1 MSQKT
6 SRREFLGA
14 AGMAAGVVTG
24 IMAGSTS
31 VEPAAAQAKQVFGT
45 QKSAKLRQLL
55 DRPGT
60 FYCIAAFD
68 GPSARLVEISGF
80 DSIYVGGSL
89 AAMEKSLP
97 DQGMTNTQELL
108 EFCRRISDN
117 VDIPVIGDCDNGGGS
132 PLTVYRAT
140 RDYERAGLAGVLFE
154 DRIRLEKIG
163 QQGDV
168 VSTAA
173 MVERIH
179 AAVDARTSMQIV
191 GRTDALGVKKT
202 EQETI
207 ERCQAYA
214 EAGADMIL
222 IPGVQP
228 LDLMKRVASVVKKP
242 MLCQMGP
249 DTAKED
255 AIKTG
260 AKVLFYTSMVQD
272 IALAAYLQSLTELK
286 NTGKMPNTFNTHKLP
301 KEITPLLEKNEELLA
316 RAKKYKVSP

>member
-1 MSQKT
+1 MSKKT

-14 AGMAAGVVTG
+14 AGMAAGAVTG
-24 IMAGSTS
+24 MMGAGSA
-31 VEPAAAQAKQVFGT
+31 EPAAAQAKQVFGN
-45 QKSAKLRQLL
+45 QKSTKLRQLL

-89 AAMEKSLP
+89 AALEKGLP
-97 DQGMTNTQELL
+97 DQGMTNVQELL
-108 EFCRRISDN
+108 EFCRKISDN
-117 VDIPVIGDCDNGGGS
+117 VDIPVIGS

-163 QQGDV
+163 QKGDIV
-168 VSTAA
+168 TTAR
-173 MVERIH
+173 MIEQIH
-179 AAVDARTSMQIV
+179 AAVDARSAMQIV
-191 GRTDALGVKKT
+191 GRTDALGVGKSQ
-202 EQETI
+202 QETI

-228 LDLMKRVASVVKKP
+228 LDLMTKVASSIKKP
-242 MLCQMGP
+242 LLCQMGA
-249 DTAKED
+249 DTARED

-272 IALAAYLQSLTELK
+272 IALAAYLQALTELK
-286 NTGKMPNTFNTHKLP
+286 MTGKMPNAFNAHKLP
-301 KEITPLLEKNEELLA
+301 REITPLMERNEDLLA

>member
-1 MSQKT
+1 MSKKT
-6 SRREFLGA
+6 SRREFLS
-14 AGMAAGVVTG
+14 AAGVAAGAVTG
-24 IMAGSTS
+24 MVAGGSA
-31 VEPAAAQAKQVFGT
+31 EPAAAQTKQVFGS

-68 GPSARLVEISGF
+68 GPSARLVEVSGF

-89 AAMEKSLP
+89 AALEKGLP
-97 DQGMTNTQELL
+97 DQGMTNVQELL
-108 EFCRRISDN
+108 EFCRKISDN

-163 QQGDV
+163 GQGDV

-179 AAVDARTSMQIV
+179 AAVDARSAMQIV
-191 GRTDALGVKKT
+191 GRTDAAGVRKT

-228 LDLMKRVASVVKKP
+228 LDLMTRVAKAVKKP
-242 MLCQMGP
+242 LLCQMGA

-272 IALAAYLQSLTELK
+272 IALAAYLQALTELK
-286 NTGKMPNTFNTHKLP
+286 QTGKMPNAFNAHKLP
-301 KEITPLLEKNEELLA
+301 REITPLMERNEELLA
-316 RAKKYKVSP
+316 RAKKYKVSQ

>member
-1 MSQKT
+1 MSKKT

-14 AGMAAGVVTG
+14 AGMAAGAVTG
-24 IMAGSTS
+24 MMGAGSA
-31 VEPAAAQAKQVFGT
+31 EPAAAQAKQVFGN
-45 QKSAKLRQLL
+45 QKSTKLRQLL

-89 AAMEKSLP
+89 AALEKGLP
-97 DQGMTNTQELL
+97 DQGMTNVQELL
-108 EFCRRISDN
+108 EFCRKISDN

-163 QQGDV
+163 QKGDIV
-168 VSTAA
+168 TTAR
-173 MVERIH
+173 MIEQIH
-179 AAVDARTSMQIV
+179 AAVDARSAMQIV
-191 GRTDALGVKKT
+191 GRTDALGVGKSQ
-202 EQETI
+202 QETI

-228 LDLMKRVASVVKKP
+228 LDLMTKVASSVKKP
-242 MLCQMGP
+242 LLCQMGA
-249 DTAKED
+249 DTARED

-272 IALAAYLQSLTELK
+272 IALAAYLQALTELK
-286 NTGKMPNTFNTHKLP
+286 MTGKMPNAFNAHKLP
-301 KEITPLLEKNEELLA
+301 REITPQMERNEELLA